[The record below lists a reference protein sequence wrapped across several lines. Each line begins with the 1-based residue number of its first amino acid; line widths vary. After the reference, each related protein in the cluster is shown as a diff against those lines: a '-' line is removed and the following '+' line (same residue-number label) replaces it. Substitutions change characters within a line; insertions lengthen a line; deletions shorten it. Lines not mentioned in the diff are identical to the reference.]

1 MKLKSLSKS
10 IILNNEELN
19 FILGGN
25 SVTVSKKNDKKTDS
39 NRTDSGRCIPPYN
52 L

>member
-39 NRTDSGRCIPPYN
+39 NRPDSGRCIPPYN